1 MRRPARLTPLL
12 AALLVL
18 CLAPGLR
25 AQELAPQE
33 LGEGW
38 IMPPDE
44 TPGSLIPSRPDAP
57 AAAEPA
63 PTVQPS
69 VRGRAG
75 PAQIRRLIVSR
86 LRLADARQRPQV
98 LRQARCLAYAVY
110 FEAQGET
117 RLGQLAV
124 AQVVLNRL
132 RVPAYPKTICRVLAD
147 RGQFPWTTG
156 DLTIRDAARFRIAWS
171 VALHMMAGIFTDPT
185 RGATHFYAPARV
197 GAPAWATP
205 EAYLITIGGHRFF
218 RP

>member
-1 MRRPARLTPLL
+1 MRRAALFTPLL

-57 AAAEPA
+57 AAATP
-63 PTVQPS
+63 VQPAIREGAS
-69 VRGRAG
+69 

-86 LRLADARQRPQV
+86 LQLADARRRPQV

-132 RVPAYPKTICRVLAD
+132 RSPTYPKTICRVITD
-147 RGQFPWTTG
+147 QGQFPWTTG
-156 DLTIRDAARFRIAWS
+156 DLTIRDATRFRIAWS

-185 RGATHFYAPARV
+185 GGATHFYAPARV
-197 GAPAWATP
+197 RAPAWATP
-205 EAYLITIGGHRFF
+205 EAYIVTIGRHRFF

>member
-1 MRRPARLTPLL
+1 MRRPALLTPLL

-25 AQELAPQE
+25 AQELEPRE

-38 IMPPDE
+38 IMPPGD
-44 TPGSLIPSRPDAP
+44 PVGSLIPSRPDAP
-57 AAAEPA
+57 AAGEPA

-69 VRGRAG
+69 VRAG
-75 PAQIRRLIVSR
+75 ASPAQIRRLIVSR
-86 LRLADARQRPQV
+86 LRLTDARQRPQV
-98 LRQARCLAYAVY
+98 LHQARCLAYAVY

-132 RVPAYPKTICRVLAD
+132 RVPAYPKTICSVIAD

-205 EAYLITIGGHRFF
+205 EAYLLTIGGHRFF

>member
-1 MRRPARLTPLL
+1 MRRPACLTPLL
-12 AALLVL
+12 AALLLL
-18 CLAPGLR
+18 CLVPGLC
-25 AQELAPQE
+25 AQGLAPQE
-33 LGEGW
+33 LGDGW
-38 IMPPDE
+38 IMPPGD
-44 TPGSLIPSRPDAP
+44 PVGSVIPSRPDAP

-63 PTVQPS
+63 PAVQPS
-69 VRGRAG
+69 VQGRAG
-75 PAQIRRLIVSR
+75 PGQIRRLIVSR
-86 LRLADARQRPQV
+86 LRLADARLRPQV

-132 RVPAYPKTICRVLAD
+132 RSPAYPKTICRVIAD

-205 EAYLITIGGHRFF
+205 EAYIVTIGGHRFF

>member
-1 MRRPARLTPLL
+1 MRRPALLTPLL
-12 AALLVL
+12 IL
-18 CLAPGLR
+18 CLAQGLR
-25 AQELAPQE
+25 AQELGPRE

-38 IMPPDE
+38 IMPPGD
-44 TPGSLIPSRPDAP
+44 PVGSLIPSRPDAP
-57 AAAEPA
+57 TAAEPA
-63 PTVQPS
+63 PS
-69 VRGRAG
+69 VRARTS
-75 PAQIRRLIVSR
+75 PAQIRRLIISR
-86 LRLADARQRPQV
+86 LRLADARLRPQV

-132 RVPAYPKTICRVLAD
+132 RVPAYPKTICSVIAD

-171 VALHMMAGIFTDPT
+171 VALHMMAGIFADPT

-205 EAYLITIGGHRFF
+205 EAYLLTIGGHRFF

>member
-1 MRRPARLTPLL
+1 MRRPALLTPLL

-18 CLAPGLR
+18 CLAPWLR
-25 AQELAPQE
+25 AQELGPQE
-33 LGEGW
+33 LGDGW
-38 IMPPDE
+38 LMPPGDAV
-44 TPGSLIPSRPDAP
+44 GSLIPSRPDAP
-57 AAAEPA
+57 AVAEPA
-63 PTVQPS
+63 PPS
-69 VRGRAG
+69 GRAG
-75 PAQIRRLIVSR
+75 ASPAQIRRLIVSR

-132 RVPAYPKTICRVLAD
+132 RVPAYPKTICSVIAD

-156 DLTIRDAARFRIAWS
+156 DLTIRDAARFRIALS
-171 VALHMMAGIFTDPT
+171 VALHMMAGIFSDPT
-185 RGATHFYAPARV
+185 GGATHFYAPARV
-197 GAPAWATP
+197 GAPAWARP
-205 EAYLITIGGHRFF
+205 DAYLLTIGGHRFF

>member
-1 MRRPARLTPLL
+1 MRRPFRLTPLL
-12 AALLVL
+12 AALLLL
-18 CLAPGLR
+18 CLTSGLR
-25 AQELAPQE
+25 AQE

-38 IMPPDE
+38 IMPPD
-44 TPGSLIPSRPDAP
+44 PSSGSLIPSRPDMP
-57 AAAEPA
+57 AAAQPVPS
-63 PTVQPS
+63 PTRSAV
-69 VRGRAG
+69 G
-75 PAQIRRLIVSR
+75 PDQIRRLIVAR
-86 LRLADARQRPQV
+86 LRLTDPRLRSAV

-132 RVPAYPKTICRVLAD
+132 RHPAYPKTICSVIGD

-185 RGATHFYAPARV
+185 GGATHFYAPARV
-197 GAPAWATP
+197 AAPAWATP
-205 EAYLITIGGHRFF
+205 EAYLATIGGHRFF

>member
-25 AQELAPQE
+25 AQE

-110 FEAQGET
+110 FETQGET

-132 RVPAYPKTICRVLAD
+132 RSPAYPKTVCRVVAD

-185 RGATHFYAPARV
+185 QGATHFYAPARV

-205 EAYLITIGGHRFF
+205 EAYLLTIGGHRFF

>member
-1 MRRPARLTPLL
+1 MRRPALLTPLL

-18 CLAPGLR
+18 CLAQGLR
-25 AQELAPQE
+25 AQE

-38 IMPPDE
+38 IMPPGD
-44 TPGSLIPSRPDAP
+44 PVGSLIPSRPDAP
-57 AAAEPA
+57 AAGEPA
-63 PTVQPS
+63 PTTVQPS
-69 VRGRAG
+69 TRAG
-75 PAQIRRLIVSR
+75 ASPAQIRRLIVSR

-132 RVPAYPKTICRVLAD
+132 RVPAYPKTICSVIAD

-205 EAYLITIGGHRFF
+205 EAYLLTIGGHRFF

>member
-1 MRRPARLTPLL
+1 MRRPFRLAPLL
-12 AALLVL
+12 AAVLLL
-18 CLAPGLR
+18 CPVPGLH
-25 AQELAPQE
+25 AQE

-38 IMPPDE
+38 IMPSDPS
-44 TPGSLIPSRPDAP
+44 PGSLIPSRPDIP
-57 AAAEPA
+57 AAAAQPIPPSA
-63 PTVQPS
+63 PS
-69 VRGRAG
+69 AAG
-75 PAQIRRLIVSR
+75 PDRIRRLIVAR
-86 LRLADARQRPQV
+86 LRLSDARLRPVV

-110 FEAQGET
+110 FEARGET

-132 RVPAYPKTICRVLAD
+132 RHPAYPKTICSVIGD

-185 RGATHFYAPARV
+185 GGATHFYAPARV
-197 GAPAWATP
+197 AAPAWATP
-205 EAYLITIGGHRFF
+205 EAYLATIGGHSFF

>member
-1 MRRPARLTPLL
+1 MRRPALLTPLL
-12 AALLVL
+12 AALLAL

-25 AQELAPQE
+25 AQELSPQE

-38 IMPPDE
+38 IMPSDE

-57 AAAEPA
+57 AAGQVPQPA
-63 PTVQPS
+63 
-69 VRGRAG
+69 VRGGAS

-86 LRLADARQRPQV
+86 LRLTDARMRPLM

-132 RVPAYPKTICRVLAD
+132 RDPAYPKTICRVIAD

-156 DLTIRDAARFRIAWS
+156 DLTIRDATRFRIAWS

-205 EAYLITIGGHRFF
+205 DAYLITIGGHRFF

>member
-12 AALLVL
+12 AVLLAL

-25 AQELAPQE
+25 AQEL
-33 LGEGW
+33 GEGW
-38 IMPPDE
+38 IMPSDE

-69 VRGRAG
+69 VRSRAG

-132 RVPAYPKTICRVLAD
+132 RSPAYPKTICRVITD
-147 RGQFPWTTG
+147 NGQFPWTTG

-185 RGATHFYAPARV
+185 QGATHFYAPARV

-205 EAYLITIGGHRFF
+205 EAYLVTIGGHRFF
-218 RP
+218 QP

>member
-1 MRRPARLTPLL
+1 MRRLARLTPLL

-25 AQELAPQE
+25 AQELGPQE

-38 IMPPDE
+38 IMPSDE
-44 TPGSLIPSRPDAP
+44 APGSLIPSRPDAP
-57 AAAEPA
+57 AAAEPT

-69 VRGRAG
+69 VRTRAG

-132 RVPAYPKTICRVLAD
+132 RSPAYPKTICRVIAD
-147 RGQFPWTTG
+147 NGQFPWTTG

-185 RGATHFYAPARV
+185 RGATHFYAPARI

-205 EAYLITIGGHRFF
+205 EAYLLTIGGHRFF